1 MEWRRAEVLVGTE
14 VEREAS
20 GAGIGQ
26 REGVMVRRRK
36 PREVSSQAVVSAGT
50 KEVRVASDGWCKP

>member
-1 MEWRRAEVLVGTE
+1 VGVEKEVLVGAE

-26 REGVMVRRRK
+26 REGVTVHQRK
-36 PREVSSQAVVSAGT
+36 PREVSLQAVVVSAGM
-50 KEVRVASDGWCKP
+50 KESRVASDRWCKP

>member
-1 MEWRRAEVLVGTE
+1 MTKIGVEGRISEAGNTKTGRERSGTEVGMRKEVLVGAE

-26 REGVMVRRRK
+26 REGVTVR
-36 PREVSSQAVVSAGT
+36 
-50 KEVRVASDGWCKP
+50 